1 VSELAQP
8 VAGVR
13 VAGKYELIEVAGK
26 GGMATVWRAYQ
37 HGPGSFRRQVAV
49 KQLYPH
55 LAEQAMYEEMFIEE
69 ARVGAELRDP
79 NIAQV
84 YDFISDSGQYYLILE
99 WIEGIELA
107 TYIDYLVAVAQRP
120 ARWENMV
127 AAGIGMLRGLSA
139 AHERVDEDGAPQP
152 IVHRDVSP
160 HNLVISETGNA
171 RLIDFG
177 LSLATD
183 RPGEDTDPGIAKG
196 KISYLA
202 PEILHGGRANPLSD
216 QFSAA
221 ATLWEALAG
230 RKLFFGETPHET
242 LRMIAD
248 GRIVPLQAMRTD
260 VPIELCHAVHKALS
274 PDPSHRF
281 PTTRVFA
288 NQLAT
293 ILAASNVRDTYTGLG
308 ETVREARLQLALGHR
323 SQPAAPAPRAK
334 EDESAVIA
342 LEGADLETPNVSEL
356 WTLPG
361 S

>member
-1 VSELAQP
+1 MNGQ
-8 VAGVR
+8 GDR

-37 HGPGSFRRQVAV
+37 HGPGNFRRQVAV

-84 YDFISDSGQYYLILE
+84 YDFISDARQYYLILE

-139 AHERVDEDGAPQP
+139 AHERVDETGAPQP

-202 PEILHGGRANPLSD
+202 PEIVHGGRATPSSD

-221 ATLWEALAG
+221 ATLWEALSG
-230 RKLFFGETPHET
+230 RKLFFGETPSET
-242 LRMIAD
+242 LRKIAD
-248 GRIVPLQAMRTD
+248 GHVTPLQSMRTD
-260 VPIELCHAVHKALS
+260 LPVELCDAVHKALAL
-274 PDPSHRF
+274 DPAQRF
-281 PTTRVFA
+281 ASSRLFA
-288 NQLAT
+288 NRLAT
-293 ILAASNVRDTYTGLG
+293 ILANSNKRDTYTELG
-308 ETVREARLQLALGHR
+308 QTVREAREQLVLGHR
-323 SQPAAPAPRAK
+323 SQPAAPASRAT

-342 LEGADLETPNVSEL
+342 LDNADLEDPNVSEL
-356 WTLPG
+356 RKKT
-361 S
+361 

>member
-1 VSELAQP
+1 MDERGSS
-8 VAGVR
+8 VR
-13 VAGKYELIEVAGK
+13 GGLVAGKYELIEVAGK

-37 HGPGSFRRQVAV
+37 HGPGNFRRQVAV
-49 KQLYPH
+49 KQLYAH
-55 LAEQAMYEEMFIEE
+55 LAEQPMYEQMFVEE

-84 YDFISDSGQYYLILE
+84 YDFIADEGQYYLILE

-107 TYIDYLVAVAQRP
+107 TYIDYLVAVQQRP

-139 AHERVDEDGAPQP
+139 AHERVDETGALQP

-177 LSLATD
+177 LSLAND
-183 RPGEDTDPGIAKG
+183 RPGDKTDPGIAKG

-202 PEILHGGRANPLSD
+202 PEVVLGGRPTPASD
-216 QFSAA
+216 LFSAA
-221 ATLWEALAG
+221 ATLWEALTG
-230 RKLFFGETPHET
+230 RKLFFAETPQET
-242 LRMIAD
+242 LRMIAE
-248 GRIVPLQAMRTD
+248 GRATPLQAMRQD
-260 VPIELCHAVHKALS
+260 LPVELCEAVHRALALDAS
-274 PDPSHRF
+274 VRF
-281 PTTRVFA
+281 PSARQFA
-288 NQLAT
+288 NRLAT
-293 ILAASNVRDTYTGLG
+293 ILARSNTRDTYTGLG
-308 ETVREARLQLALGHR
+308 ETVREARLQLGLGHR
-323 SQPAAPAPRAK
+323 SQPAAPAPAAT
-334 EDESAVIA
+334 EDESAVIE
-342 LEGADLETPNVSEL
+342 LENADLEHPNVSEL

>member
-1 VSELAQP
+1 MRQSGRFVRQGL
-8 VAGVR
+8 VAS
-13 VAGKYELIEVAGK
+13 KYELIEIAGK

-49 KQLYPH
+49 KQLYSH
-55 LAEQAMYEEMFIEE
+55 LADQPMYEQMFIEE

-84 YDFISDSGQYYLILE
+84 YDFITDDRQYYLILE
-99 WIEGIELA
+99 WIEGIELSA
-107 TYIDYLVAVAQRP
+107 YIDYLVAVAQRP

-139 AHERVDEDGAPQP
+139 AHERVDEDGALQP
-152 IVHRDVSP
+152 IIHRDVSP
-160 HNLVISETGNA
+160 HNLVISESGNA

-202 PEILHGGRANPLSD
+202 PEILHGGRPTPASD

-230 RKLFFGETPHET
+230 RKLFFGETPNET
-242 LRMIAD
+242 LRMIAE
-248 GRIVPLQAMRTD
+248 GRIAPLQGMRAD
-260 VPIELCHAVHKALS
+260 LPIELCHAVHKALTL
-274 PDPSHRF
+274 DPAQRF
-281 PTTRVFA
+281 PSARVFA

-293 ILAASNVRDTYTGLG
+293 ILARSNVRDTYTGLG
-308 ETVREARLQLALGHR
+308 ETVREARIQLGLGHR
-323 SQPAAPAPRAK
+323 SQPATGAPRAT
-334 EDESAVIA
+334 EEESAVIE
-342 LEGADLETPNVSEL
+342 LEKADLENPNVSEL
-356 WTLPG
+356 WTIPG

>member
-1 VSELAQP
+1 
-8 VAGVR
+8 
-13 VAGKYELIEVAGK
+13 
-26 GGMATVWRAYQ
+26 
-37 HGPGSFRRQVAV
+37 VAV

-55 LAEQAMYEEMFIEE
+55 LAEQAMYEQMFIEE

-84 YDFISDSGQYYLILE
+84 YDFITDAAQYYLILE

-139 AHERVDEDGAPQP
+139 AHERVDENGAPQP

-202 PEILHGGRANPLSD
+202 PEVVHGARPSPASD

-221 ATLWEALAG
+221 ATLWEALSG

-242 LRMIAD
+242 LRMIAE
-248 GRIVPLQAMRTD
+248 GRITPLQGMRPD
-260 VPIELCHAVHKALS
+260 VPMELCQAVHQALS
-274 PDPSHRF
+274 PDPAQRF
-281 PTTRVFA
+281 PSVRLFA
-288 NQLAT
+288 NRLAS
-293 ILAASNVRDTYTGLG
+293 ILARSNTRDTYFGLG
-308 ETVREARLQLALGHR
+308 ETVREARVQLALGHR
-323 SQPAAPAPRAK
+323 SQPAAPGPRAS
-334 EDESAVIA
+334 EDESAVIE
-342 LEGADLETPNVSEL
+342 LDGKDLEHANVSEL
-356 WTLPG
+356 WTIPG
-361 S
+361 PT

>member
-1 VSELAQP
+1 VTEL
-8 VAGVR
+8 

-37 HGPGSFRRQVAV
+37 HGPGNFRRQVAV
-49 KQLYPH
+49 KQLYSH
-55 LAEQAMYEEMFIEE
+55 LAEQTMYEQMFIEE
-69 ARVGAELRDP
+69 ARVGADLRDP

-84 YDFISDSGQYYLILE
+84 YDFIKDAGQYYLVLE

-107 TYIDYLVAVAQRP
+107 TYIDYLVAVLQRP

-139 AHERVDEDGAPQP
+139 AHERLDENGQQQP
-152 IVHRDVSP
+152 IIHRDVSP

-202 PEILHGGRANPLSD
+202 PEIVHGGRANPMSD

-221 ATLWEALAG
+221 ATLWEALSG
-230 RKLFFGETPHET
+230 RKLFHGETPHDT
-242 LRMIAD
+242 LRMIAE
-248 GRIVPLQAMRTD
+248 GRMIPLQAMRND
-260 VPIELCHAVHKALS
+260 LPVELCEAVHRALAV
-274 PDPSHRF
+274 DPTHRF
-281 PTTRVFA
+281 PSVRMFA
-288 NQLAT
+288 NRLAT
-293 ILAASNVRDTYTGLG
+293 ILARSNTRDTYTGLG
-308 ETVREARLQLALGHR
+308 ETVREARVQLALGHR
-323 SQPAAPAPRAK
+323 SQPAAPASRAT

-342 LEGADLETPNVSEL
+342 LGEADLEKPNVSEL
-356 WTLPG
+356 WTIPGTIPG
-361 S
+361 SSSS